1 MDLIKAFNILKK
13 IKNLSLIFV
22 GFEDGIK
29 ISEIKSN
36 IEKIQKIF
44 IILNTHLILNIS

>member
-13 IKNLSLIFV
+13 NHKNLSLIFV
-22 GFEDGIK
+22 GFGDGIK

-36 IEKIQKIF
+36 IEKNSKKFLLFQ
-44 IILNTHLILNIS
+44 ILI